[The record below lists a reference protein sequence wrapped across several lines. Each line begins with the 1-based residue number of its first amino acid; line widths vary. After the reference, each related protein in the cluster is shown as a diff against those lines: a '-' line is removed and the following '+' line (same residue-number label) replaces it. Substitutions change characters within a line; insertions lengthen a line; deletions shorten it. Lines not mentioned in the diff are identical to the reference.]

1 MNEILLPRRRSWG
14 PWIRDSLKLHK
25 TQWLLPE
32 NPFSPHSFRNWPG
45 FTQHSLGASSH
56 LAAPS
61 THIPV
66 TEKVEMV
73 QGAVCFLFT
82 TRLLWVSQ
90 ECVFVFV
97 ILQLNSPQYN
107 LCYLCWVCNS
117 RTFNFLKF
125 PSFGII
131 GYFLLR

>member
-56 LAAPS
+56 LAAPTFLS
-61 THIPV
+61 LRKWKWSRV
-66 TEKVEMV
+66 L
-73 QGAVCFLFT
+73 CFLFT

>member
-45 FTQHSLGASSH
+45 LTQHSLGASSH

-73 QGAVCFLFT
+73 QGSVLPVYHPSPLGLLGVCF
-82 TRLLWVSQ
+82 
-90 ECVFVFV
+90 CV
-97 ILQLNSPQYN
+97 
-107 LCYLCWVCNS
+107 CYSLV
-117 RTFNFLKF
+117 K
-125 PSFGII
+125 
-131 GYFLLR
+131 